1 MSDKKTTTSKT
12 GPGAFEAEAG
22 AGPAARPLSPS
33 ELAVRFAALEK
44 GLRELRGHL

>member
-1 MSDKKTTTSKT
+1 MNDKKTTTST
-12 GPGAFEAEAG
+12 SGPGAFEAGAG
-22 AGPAARPLSPS
+22 AGPAAKPLSPG